1 MSLRAWI
8 AIRAPGLALRLFT
21 LSAGELGLVGEEL
34 AARAAHAQGYRLL
47 GRRLRTKSGEIDLL
61 AQHEGA
67 LVALEVK
74 TTLATRVPAPM
85 AGGMRLVN
93 RPLERWKPEQAR
105 RLEQAL
111 AEYARAEGFS
121 DLPRRIDAVEVVLEA
136 GRPPE
141 LRILRGI
148 R

>member
-1 MSLRAWI
+1 VSLRAWI

-34 AARAAHAQGYRLL
+34 AARAALARGYRLL
-47 GRRLRTKSGEIDLL
+47 GRRLRTKSGEIDLC
-61 AQHEGA
+61 AQHQGT

-74 TTLATRVPAPM
+74 TTLATRIPAPM
-85 AGGMRLVN
+85 AGGMRLSSK
-93 RPLERWKPEQAR
+93 PLSRWQPEQAR

-111 AEYARAEGFS
+111 AEYARAEGYS
-121 DLPRRIDAVEVVLEA
+121 GLPRRIDAVEVVLEA

-141 LRILRGI
+141 LRFLQGI